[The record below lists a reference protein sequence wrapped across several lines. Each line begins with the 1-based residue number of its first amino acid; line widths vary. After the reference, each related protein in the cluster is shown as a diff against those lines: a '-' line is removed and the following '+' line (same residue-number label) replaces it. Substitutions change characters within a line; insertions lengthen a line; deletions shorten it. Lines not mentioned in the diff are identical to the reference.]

1 MYEDVMENTTELK
14 AALEAN
20 PEEQKTT
27 KAKIRNRPSSF
38 KCRGGCGKTFK
49 TASRRKHHE
58 RKDHNVDGVEHIV
71 KHHERKDHNVNGV
84 AHIKQG
90 EPRGGQEPS
99 HAEHGK
105 AKSRHRPTS
114 FRCRGG
120 CERTFNTASKRKN
133 HEREHIGV
141 EEFECTICSKMFM
154 HPHQLRAHI
163 KGHEGTKE
171 LFG

>member
-1 MYEDVMENTTELK
+1 MYEDVMENTTELA

-20 PEEQKTT
+20 PEEVKTT
-27 KAKIRNRPSSF
+27 KSKIRNRPSSF
-38 KCRGGCGKTFK
+38 TCRGGCGKIFK

-58 RKDHNVDGVEHIV
+58 RKDHNVDGVEP
-71 KHHERKDHNVNGV
+71 KLE
-84 AHIKQG
+84 
-90 EPRGGQEPS
+90 EPRGVQAQSKEVDQS
-99 HAEHGK
+99 SK

-114 FRCRGG
+114 FKCRGG

-141 EEFECTICSKMFM
+141 EEFKCTLCSKMFM
-154 HPHQLRAHI
+154 HPHQLKAHI

-171 LFG
+171 LFD